1 MGEADTE
8 IYVLHT
14 LSRLVENVWSV
25 VSAYMPH
32 SEVQSHLQG
41 ASFTP
46 PWEFILANILED
58 IVSSALEWLYL
69 SFELASECLH
79 AKFYFLS

>member
-1 MGEADTE
+1 MIQDEDSRWKNLRNERQHQHRKQFDASESHSVQNVTMGEADTE

-46 PWEFILANILED
+46 P
-58 IVSSALEWLYL
+58 
-69 SFELASECLH
+69 
-79 AKFYFLS
+79 